1 MANPNQATDQPV
13 VEDLERFAQD
23 RHYLE
28 HHVEELRAQYPDHW
42 IAVYRQQV
50 VGAAK
55 SHQRLIAELERQG
68 IPPGRVYRQYL
79 STKDELLIVVAQAQ

>member
-1 MANPNQATDQPV
+1 MVNPYQTTDQPV
-13 VEDLERFAQD
+13 VEDLERFAKD
-23 RHYLE
+23 RHFLE

-55 SHQRLIAELERQG
+55 SHQRLIAQLERKG
-68 IPPGRVYRQYL
+68 VPAGRAYWQYL
-79 STKDELLIVVAQAQ
+79 STKDELLIVAALAP